1 LRQTPANCSAGWQAF
16 IVVTGTAQ
24 IRWLSALLLLA
35 ALPAA
40 PQAFLS
46 STDEHSATENVA
58 AATESGDIPDV
69 ARAPEQPELP
79 HLTPEQLGDIYFV
92 RRRYMAAI
100 REYQKIEHPSELLWN
115 KMGMA
120 FQQMF
125 GLKEAERCYK
135 RVLKLNSKNPDALNN
150 LATVQDQMRNY
161 GAAEKNYRK
170 AIKLNANSAVLYK
183 NLGTNLLLQH
193 EYDEGSEAYKK
204 ALSLDP
210 DIFYG
215 RFGPKVNN
223 PAPAIEH
230 GTAAY
235 FKARTCA
242 RSGLNDCAISF
253 LIEAFNEGGAT
264 VKKVIEEPDFASLQ
278 GSPALTRLL
287 ANEQ

>member
-1 LRQTPANCSAGWQAF
+1 
-16 IVVTGTAQ
+16 VVTRTAQ
-24 IRWLSALLLLA
+24 IRWLSALLLFA
-35 ALPAA
+35 ALPAT
-40 PQAFLS
+40 PQALLS
-46 STDEHSATENVA
+46 SNEERSATENVA
-58 AATESGDIPDV
+58 AAAESGDIPDV
-69 ARAPEQPELP
+69 TRAPEQPELP
-79 HLTPEQLGDIYFV
+79 KLTSEQLGDIYFV
-92 RRRYMAAI
+92 RRRYLAAI
-100 REYQKIEHPSELLWN
+100 RQYQKVEHPSETLWN
-115 KMGMA
+115 KMGIA

-150 LATVQDQMRNY
+150 LATVQDQMKNY

-170 AIKLNANSAVLYK
+170 ALKLNPNSAVLYK

-204 ALSLDP
+204 ALSLDSS
-210 DIFYG
+210 IFDAHL
-215 RFGPKVNN
+215 GPEVND
-223 PAPAIEH
+223 PAPEIEH

-253 LIEAFNEGGAT
+253 LIQAFNEGGAT
-264 VKKVIEEPDFASLQ
+264 VKKVMEEPDFASLQ